1 MKNNQSQN
9 MHFLNFDPIF
19 PKNQA
24 INNYNNDLKEG
35 KTSPLQFKP
44 EKYMRMIHYGGNDEL
59 FEVESGA
66 VYNEDG
72 TVTVSYFAPNAK
84 LVQIKYRLHN
94 YKYSSPKYRKDRKF
108 YSKDYTVEDMEL
120 GEDGYWRKTINPGVG
135 YHSIFY
141 IVDGQV
147 QINKQG
153 PYVFDDDGIRN
164 IVDIPDDED
173 TQIHDVPHGSIT
185 REIYFSKE
193 TNRYRCCWI
202 YTPASYA
209 NSNNGY
215 VYKEGNNGMVSEGRL
230 DNVIIGD
237 CLPFI
242 ESKYR
247 IIKDRNHRAVAGLSM
262 GGGHA
267 RRLGLGHPDVFAN
280 VGMFSSGECFP
291 TVTDDMDFTELFSD
305 ADKFNNY
312 MDKVVVACGDADP
325 RYDQTYEQ
333 VKEYQDKGFNIEFL
347 AYQGQHE
354 WNVWRYCAKDFVKNI
369 FK

>member
-1 MKNNQSQN
+1 
-9 MHFLNFDPIF
+9 
-19 PKNQA
+19 
-24 INNYNNDLKEG
+24 
-35 KTSPLQFKP
+35 
-44 EKYMRMIHYGGNDEL
+44 
-59 FEVESGA
+59 
-66 VYNEDG
+66 
-72 TVTVSYFAPNAK
+72 
-84 LVQIKYRLHN
+84 
-94 YKYSSPKYRKDRKF
+94 
-108 YSKDYTVEDMEL
+108 
-120 GEDGYWRKTINPGVG
+120 
-135 YHSIFY
+135 
-141 IVDGQV
+141 
-147 QINKQG
+147 
-153 PYVFDDDGIRN
+153 
-164 IVDIPDDED
+164 
-173 TQIHDVPHGSIT
+173 
-185 REIYFSKE
+185 
-193 TNRYRCCWI
+193 
-202 YTPASYA
+202 
-209 NSNNGY
+209 
-215 VYKEGNNGMVSEGRL
+215 MVSEGRL

-347 AYQGQHE
+347 VYQGQHE